1 VRITNDASGSSTLAI
16 TDPKVVVESG
26 NSSIM
31 VAAVVMTSLLLVA
44 ILMVFF
50 LVYYRQKKNHE
61 DMIKK
66 VHQNV
71 ELLDDDVDQFNANDL
86 LK

>member
-1 VRITNDASGSSTLAI
+1 
-16 TDPKVVVESG
+16 
-26 NSSIM
+26 
-31 VAAVVMTSLLLVA
+31 
-44 ILMVFF
+44 
-50 LVYYRQKKNHE
+50 
-61 DMIKK
+61 MIKK

>member
-1 VRITNDASGSSTLAI
+1 
-16 TDPKVVVESG
+16 
-26 NSSIM
+26 
-31 VAAVVMTSLLLVA
+31 MTSLLLVA

>member
-1 VRITNDASGSSTLAI
+1 
-16 TDPKVVVESG
+16 
-26 NSSIM
+26 M
-31 VAAVVMTSLLLVA
+31 VAAVVMSSLLLVA

-71 ELLDDDVDQFNANDL
+71 ELLDDDADQFNANDL
-86 LK
+86 LKNRAMRDKLEIDDNLS